1 MKVVLVPSS
10 VSADGHQQLTSFLIN
25 DVIAV
30 DAGSAGFYRT
40 AQEQAAIKHVLI
52 SHTHMDHVASLP
64 ILLEN
69 AFEGKPECIVL
80 HGSAEVLECIHK
92 DLFNDRIWPD
102 FIKMSENSKAPFVK
116 LSPIAPEVPFT
127 LEGLR
132 ITPVMVD
139 HVVPTMGF
147 VIEEPQSS
155 VIIVSDTGPTD
166 RIYEIAR
173 QTPNLKAVYLEAC
186 FPNSMEWL
194 AKVSKHLT
202 PAMFKVE
209 AQKIDPSA
217 RVLAVHIKSRYR
229 DQVSR
234 ELHELGLP
242 NVEIAIP
249 GVSYRY

>member
-30 DAGSAGFYRT
+30 DAGSVGFYRT
-40 AQEQAAIKHVLI
+40 AQEQSSIKHVLL

-69 AFEGKPECIVL
+69 IYEGKPDCVTL
-80 HGSAEVLECIHK
+80 HAGAEVLECLQN
-92 DLFNDRIWPD
+92 DLFNDRIWPN

-116 LSPIAPEVPFT
+116 LARIAPETPFT

-147 VIEEPQSS
+147 VIEEAQSS

-173 QTPNLKAVYLEAC
+173 RTPNLKAVYLEAC

-202 PAMFKVE
+202 PAMFKTE
-209 AQKIDPSA
+209 AEKIDPS
-217 RVLAVHIKSRYR
+217 VKICAVHIKSRFR
-229 DQVSR
+229 DQVAR

-242 NVEIAIP
+242 NVEIAVA
-249 GVSYRY
+249 GVPYRY